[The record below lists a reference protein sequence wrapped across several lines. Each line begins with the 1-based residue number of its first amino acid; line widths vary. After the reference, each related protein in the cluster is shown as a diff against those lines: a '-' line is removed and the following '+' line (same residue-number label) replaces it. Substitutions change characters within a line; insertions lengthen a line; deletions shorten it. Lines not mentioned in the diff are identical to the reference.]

1 MSATVVQSLVLKI
14 NNEIINPLIGLL
26 IAMAFAWFVWGLVQ
40 FIWGAQSEEGRAKG
54 KRSMIWGIFGMF
66 VMIAVFGILALLLKT
81 FGVNLP

>member
-1 MSATVVQSLVLKI
+1 MSTAQTLVLKI
-14 NNEIINPLIGLL
+14 NNAIINPLIGLL
-26 IAMAFAWFVWGLVQ
+26 LAMAFAWFVWGLVQ
-40 FIWGAQSEEGRAKG
+40 FIWGAQSEEGREKG